1 MVNFEKENEVNEIIN
16 EDLEVI
22 ADEVDSDNHMEDN
35 IAKSDSEDVEVVKE
49 IVVNYLD
56 PSIIDIQVVDK
67 EKLKEYEDYQITD
80 EEFDYIDTISTIK
93 EKDVVDGTV
102 VGLTDRE
109 VLVDIG
115 FKAEGIVYRSDYGIV
130 PTIGDKTKV
139 YVTTFEDKNGNIL
152 LSKERADFLTRW
164 KELKDK
170 YENEEIISGKVIRR
184 VKGGMIVEL
193 GNVQA
198 FLPGSQIDIKPVI
211 DFDDY
216 IGKEYEY
223 KIVKFN

>member
-1 MVNFEKENEVNEIIN
+1 M
-16 EDLEVI
+16 
-22 ADEVDSDNHMEDN
+22 
-35 IAKSDSEDVEVVKE
+35 
-49 IVVNYLD
+49 
-56 PSIIDIQVVDK
+56 
-67 EKLKEYEDYQITD
+67 
-80 EEFDYIDTISTIK
+80 
-93 EKDVVDGTV
+93 
-102 VGLTDRE
+102 
-109 VLVDIG
+109 
-115 FKAEGIVYRSDYGIV
+115 

-198 FLPGSQIDIKPVI
+198 FLPGSQVDIKPVI

-216 IGKEYEY
+216 IGKEYEF
-223 KIVKFN
+223 KIGLTMERGWNTVDLSPYEVCRIDQNDIPRFTAN